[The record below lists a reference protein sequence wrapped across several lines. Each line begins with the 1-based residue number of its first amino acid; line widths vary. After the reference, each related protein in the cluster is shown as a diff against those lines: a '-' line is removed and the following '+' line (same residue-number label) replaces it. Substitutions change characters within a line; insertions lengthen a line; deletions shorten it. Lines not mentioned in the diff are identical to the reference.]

1 MPYVGNT
8 GEDEA
13 IRQNGNDQGPDQRSP
28 DRTDTADEGGATQD
42 NSGDR
47 VELVGLAELQPI
59 GSIEARRLHGPAKP
73 GQQPRHPID
82 EDQHSPDLDA
92 GQTCRTLVTAD
103 RIDMHPEHGAT
114 QYQPR
119 AEDDEQCDHREPGNR
134 NDAGKERQ
142 GTVADKGIGNGGV
155 EDSGVGAQEARQTAH
170 GGQRTERDDEG
181 RQAKQRNQGTID
193 DAEDEAGE
201 YRGRQPERPK
211 IRKLGDN
218 QPGHRG
224 GG

>member
-1 MPYVGNT
+1 MVRSSGRAPRRRRQTRSSSTLASSLVSLNFRHGGPAAVTEPDMATLNLAHCHLSSASRALQPITVERHGADDHQTLDHILPYVGNP

-28 DRTDTADEGGATQD
+28 DRADTADEGGATQD

-119 AEDDEQCDHREPGNR
+119 FN
-134 NDAGKERQ
+134 
-142 GTVADKGIGNGGV
+142 V
-155 EDSGVGAQEARQTAH
+155 E
-170 GGQRTERDDEG
+170 
-181 RQAKQRNQGTID
+181 
-193 DAEDEAGE
+193 
-201 YRGRQPERPK
+201 
-211 IRKLGDN
+211 
-218 QPGHRG
+218 
-224 GG
+224 